1 MSATT
6 RARRSD
12 SLYHGAV
19 SRRALCDLVAWHE
32 EERADLR
39 VLVGL
44 MYDSL
49 RGCKPDKELEAVRA
63 RMKSLDMKVG
73 NGGSDG

>member
-12 SLYHGAV
+12 SLYHGAIN
-19 SRRALCDLVAWHE
+19 RRALCDLVAWHE
-32 EERADLR
+32 EERSELR

-44 MYDSL
+44 MYDYL
-49 RGCKPDKELEAVRA
+49 RGCRTDEELDAVRV
-63 RMKSLDMKVG
+63 RMKSLDMEVG
-73 NGGSDG
+73 NGSE

>member
-19 SRRALCDLVAWHE
+19 NRRALCDLVAWHE
-32 EERADLR
+32 EERAELR

-44 MYDSL
+44 MYDTL
-49 RGCKPDKELEAVRA
+49 RGRLPDEALAPVRD
-63 RMKSLDMKVG
+63 RMKALDMKVG
-73 NGGSDG
+73 IDD